1 MAKSTS
7 RKQKSARNPRRRT
20 GSPSL
25 RRRRWLVLPLAMGI
39 AAVAFY
45 VLVTAGV
52 PGGDPPQDHISASSR
67 QSLERVLRDAERAE
81 EASR

>member
-20 GSPSL
+20 VSPSP
-25 RRRRWLVLPLAMGI
+25 RRRRWLVLPLALGI
-39 AAVAFY
+39 GAVAFY
-45 VLVTAGV
+45 LLVTAGV
-52 PGGDPPQDHISASSR
+52 PGTIPPQDHISAASR

-81 EASR
+81 QAPR